1 MASKKID
8 FEKSLNELSEIV
20 ERLDSGECT
29 LDESIAL
36 FEKGMQISKECSQT
50 LQDARQK
57 IIMLTDIE
65 GMTENNG

>member
-8 FEKSLNELSEIV
+8 FEKSLKELSEIV
-20 ERLDSGECT
+20 ERLESGECT
-29 LDESIAL
+29 RDESIAL

>member
-8 FEKSLNELSEIV
+8 FEKSLKELSEIV
-20 ERLDSGECT
+20 ERLESGECT